1 MISVILLWTFCFH
14 SNDLY
19 QTQKLPAND
28 LITIYGSCFDVL
40 TGIDLKIKAAA
51 LFNQRKLS
59 LGESNNSGTFEFQIP
74 DSTQFLSFEIAGY
87 NTTIIPVN
95 MVGKI
100 EKGSKFN
107 ISVPMIAKDSQQI
120 SRVYQSPIQTK
131 QASDPIKLS
140 VGSKKVSFEVKDAHI
155 GQLIKSKICLNYTQ
169 TGQTKCYDLDS
180 KSSSLVLNQ
189 QDKIAFIISADG
201 YQDYI
206 GNLINDAPEHQ
217 EEFHRIKLLRS
228 VNPLCLY
235 YNVPDSLEVNYVIT
249 RNQTV
254 ATSFTYQS
262 GKHPTNNYLYFI
274 KPGQYQFTAS
284 TTDGIVLMNDKIT
297 TQPGF
302 NFKTV
307 HLIKPKSKIPEIS
320 KKPEIPEI
328 SEATNENVK
337 SGFSVS
343 KTLYFDQSSYI
354 LRSETKASLDSLC
367 RILSNK
373 RDLVI
378 NVTGYSDNVGKRNLN
393 LQLSEYRAR
402 VVVNYLK
409 QKGIPENQI
418 SFTWKGSDA
427 PVVPNDNEGNK
438 VRNRRVEVWIK

>member
-1 MISVILLWTFCFH
+1 MISVILLWTFFFH
-14 SNDLY
+14 SNDSH
-19 QTQKLPAND
+19 QPKRLPAND

-51 LFNQRKLS
+51 LFNQKKLS

-74 DSTQFLSFEIAGY
+74 DSTQFLSFEIPGY
-87 NTTIIPVN
+87 NATIIPVK
-95 MVGKI
+95 MIGKI

-107 ISVPMIAKDSQQI
+107 ISVPMIAKDSQQV
-120 SRVYQSPIQTK
+120 SKVYQSAIQK
-131 QASDPIKLS
+131 KDASEKLS
-140 VGSKKVSFEVKDAHI
+140 SGTKRVSFEVKDAHI

-189 QDKIAFIISADG
+189 QDKIAFIISAEG

-206 GNLINDAPEHQ
+206 GNLMNDAPEHQ
-217 EEFHRIKLLRS
+217 EEFHRIKLLRA

-254 ATSFTYQS
+254 AASFTYQS
-262 GKHPTNNYLYFI
+262 GKHPANNYLYFI
-274 KPGQYQFTAS
+274 KPGEYQFTAS
-284 TTDGIVLMNDKIT
+284 TTDGIVLMNDKII

-307 HLIKPKSKIPEIS
+307 HLIKPKPKAPKTPDKTKIPKITQV
-320 KKPEIPEI
+320 KKEDIKP
-328 SEATNENVK
+328 
-337 SGFSVS
+337 GFAAS
-343 KTLYFDQSSYI
+343 KTLYFGQSSYN
-354 LRSETKASLDSLC
+354 LRTETKVSLDSISQ
-367 RILSNK
+367 ILSNQ
-373 RDLVI
+373 RNLVI

-409 QKGIPENQI
+409 QKGVPENQI
-418 SFTWKGSDA
+418 SFTWKGSDSPA
-427 PVVPNDNEGNK
+427 VSNDNEGNK
-438 VRNRRVEVWIK
+438 VKNRRVEVWILNK